1 MTWAEN
7 NAEVLALL
15 TGLDARDAYSHRRR
29 LPVLAPPTTGEKA
42 APREPP
48 PAARNDV
55 LLLVYEVLGELRR
68 WLRKSREEV
77 SDTPPTVQDLMAAS
91 RVDGAFST
99 VSQTMTDAAAPWS
112 QSRSPDQFAV
122 LRSVVTALVTEAWI
136 ARLRDEFAHE
146 LAQSIEG
153 FRTRLA
159 GDRTKYRTKY
169 DDWLDEMDGQVALYD
184 AFRPTLW
191 GVYAGVW
198 DAWNADME
206 RIDSIAERL
215 RRLDAALSWT

>member
-15 TGLDARDAYSHRRR
+15 TGFDARDAYSHRGRF
-29 LPVLAPPTTGEKA
+29 PVLAPPTTGEKA

-55 LLLVYEVLGELRR
+55 LVLVYEVLDELRR
-68 WLRKSREEV
+68 WLRRKSREEV
-77 SDTPPTVQDLMAAS
+77 SDTPPTVQDLMSAS

-112 QSRSPDQFAV
+112 QSRSPDRFAV
-122 LRSVVTALVTEAWI
+122 LRSAVTALVTEAWI
-136 ARLRDEFAHE
+136 ARLRDEFAYE
-146 LAQSIEG
+146 LAQSLEA

-159 GDRTKYRTKY
+159 GDRTKY

-184 AFRPTLW
+184 AFRPRLW
-191 GVYAGVW
+191 GIYAGVW

-215 RRLDAALSWT
+215 RRLNAALS

>member
-7 NAEVLALL
+7 DAEILALL
-15 TGLDARDAYSHRRR
+15 TGFDARDGYSHRRR
-29 LPVLAPPTTGEKA
+29 FPVLAPPTTGEKA

-55 LLLVYEVLGELRR
+55 LVLVYEVLGELRR
-68 WLRKSREEV
+68 WLWRKSREEV

-91 RVDGAFST
+91 GVDRAFST
-99 VSQTMTDAAAPWS
+99 VSQAMTDAAPWS
-112 QSRSPDQFAV
+112 QSRSPDRFAV
-122 LRSVVTALVTEAWI
+122 LRSAVTALVTEAWI

-146 LAQSIEG
+146 LAQSLEA

-159 GDRTKYRTKY
+159 GDRTKY

-184 AFRPTLW
+184 AFRPKLW
-191 GVYAGVW
+191 SVYASIW

-215 RRLDAALSWT
+215 RRLDAALS

>member
-7 NAEVLALL
+7 DAEVLALL
-15 TGLDARDAYSHRRR
+15 TGFDARDAYSHRQRF
-29 LPVLAPPTTGEKA
+29 PVLAPPTTGEKE

-48 PAARNDV
+48 PTARNDV
-55 LLLVYEVLGELRR
+55 LVLVYEVLGELRR
-68 WLRKSREEV
+68 WLRRKSPEEV

-91 RVDGAFST
+91 RVDGALST
-99 VSQTMTDAAAPWS
+99 VSQTMTDAAPWP
-112 QSRSPDQFAV
+112 QSRSPDRFAV
-122 LRSVVTALVTEAWI
+122 LRSAVTALVTEAWI
-136 ARLRDEFAHE
+136 ARLRDGFAHE
-146 LAQSIEG
+146 LAQSLEA

-184 AFRPTLW
+184 AFRPRLW

-198 DAWNADME
+198 DEWNADME

-215 RRLDAALSWT
+215 RRLDAALS